1 LSPKHI
7 AHKTEGHKKGGKHR
21 KHLHARQFLRS
32 DFKKKSQALACAE
45 FQVQVGFVSGFRV

>member
-32 DFKKKSQALACAE
+32 DFKKKSRAE